1 MALEDQDPA
10 EELEAQRQRLAN
22 ALRTGVVENPDALA
36 ADRAEAQRRGM
47 PVSRLRAI
55 REVNGALPPANYDP
69 DLPARAPATSNF
81 LSNPANAAV
90 AHDDIES
97 LTGLERIVARGFYS
111 PEESR
116 QLIAQTAARN
126 AREQGQSAA
135 RTPLGRLLERQGPG
149 GRAAANLLRGVAE
162 GTSRLAGGLARVDQT
177 LFGGIEDFARRQY
190 DRVGIPI
197 YDFRPDEQGRFSI
210 QRVRPAA
217 DGTTRTNQMTRALET
232 PAVGYE
238 AGTTWEEVKARPLQ
252 NVIPYALESGLVS
265 LPDMAAALAVL
276 PAYVVARTGGI
287 GQDRAQNDGRE
298 EATVADLVAA
308 LPAASASAFLERLGT
323 MGILGVGDELVRGGV
338 RGVLGASARAGLQEG
353 ITEALQSGVEYAGT
367 NLGTEAGFNPVTA
380 LDQMAAGAVAGT
392 PFGATVR
399 AATATGEIALG
410 RFSTQ
415 QQAAEAGDQAAQ
427 TLGELATLAEASKL
441 NERDPQTFQQ
451 FIEQTSEGTPV
462 ENVYVEAQAFAQALN
477 DAGVPL
483 EDVVAA
489 IPALADQL
497 PAALA
502 SGGDLRMT
510 AGEFATH
517 IAGTDATA
525 ALLPHL
531 RTDPF
536 GMSQAQAKD
545 FMATRGEALQAE
557 VEAATAQA
565 QATEELR
572 AGRERVRQKIAA
584 DLDTTGRFTKD
595 VNAAY
600 ATLPSAFYDVM
611 GARLGITAEQAAERY
626 PLRTSGE
633 MPTSAGREVMDQETD
648 TVDLIHFSDN
658 EGMTAS
664 DPSKWGASRA
674 TQNSERERRNAGAP
688 GRTYFGV
695 KGVYNGEPATGI
707 ARRPFQYQAQVPAS
721 KLYNFDADPQGLK
734 PTEGTPAEI
743 ATAYEKAIQ
752 AAGFSGYRSDAVVPG
767 AVALFD
773 KVEVSLANVMAQEPL
788 TPEQATARA
797 AKLADEIPGLKG
809 LLPYLTTDEKAKLRR
824 DTAAKI
830 AKMVEDFPDAEEM
843 AAVAYSGRAKKG
855 WYENSAKAILEIFGA
870 QDAPRFA
877 ALLAALSPQ
886 TSVEANAFNAL
897 ATWTNWIN
905 AGRPTGQREIVKI
918 MGESVQGKGTEE
930 SVLNAWINN
939 SVTALTA
946 ENPNDITL
954 SGPKVNSFML
964 NLVGV
969 VDEVTN
975 DAWMANY
982 ALVEQSVFKK
992 TGAVPG
998 KGPGYMA
1005 MNAVA
1010 RRAAEIVSEKTG
1022 DSWSAAEVQET
1033 VWSWAKTLYEKRDA
1047 AGERRTTKE
1056 IMAAGDLTAEDIGST
1071 PDFAVLFVDGVF
1083 RRILEAGGY
1092 GAELDALDARG
1103 QPARRDGA
1111 GGDPRS
1117 VEGTGFDAG
1126 DFGRYVDQAAARLEE
1141 LRARRREGAPAET
1154 PQLSLFDQ
1162 GPVGEQPL
1170 EGQPQ
1175 VVNIPGRGRTVFGP
1189 FKAARDAARKYM
1201 ADAGL
1206 AFTPPTTYAKV
1217 DEARAKRIAQAFED
1231 MKHDPADPQVAAA
1244 YRAMIDETLAQWQAI
1259 KDTGLKVEFIRGE
1272 DPYAATPRLAILD
1285 VVENNHLW
1293 VFPTDSGF
1301 GSSDLDVSDN
1311 PLLEKTGEVIDGH
1324 ELVANDVFRIVHD
1337 YFGHI
1342 KDGNG
1347 FRADGEENAWQS
1359 HAAMYSPLA
1368 RRAMTT
1374 ETRGQNSWVNFGPK
1388 AEFNRTAS
1396 ASDTVYADQKIGLLP
1411 EWVSSEGFLGGP
1423 TGTANGTPATET
1435 AAFKAWFG
1443 DSVVKDEAGKPLVVY
1458 RGQHSGASDPET
1470 RLGSYTFGD
1479 RATASLYA
1487 MEPNDATQ
1495 DRVAEAPFVIPAYLS
1510 IQKPILNQAD
1520 GDPYIDFDK
1529 LVDALGLDE
1538 TVAILR
1544 ADMDLR
1550 DAAEN
1555 TSAWQE
1561 GPGEEYA
1568 SISEML
1574 DKAPARVR
1582 ELAALAFNVLDK
1594 PSVVAALKAAGFD
1607 GAVHGGFG
1615 ENTGETEYRVFDPAQ
1630 IKSVF
1635 NSGTFDPADPRIL
1648 YQADPFYSALERA
1661 VETSS
1666 LTKAPAAQWK
1676 ATLAKTP
1683 GVKKEELEWSG
1694 INDWLDTL
1702 EPGSTAWLDNGIE
1715 TVDAKGNI
1723 SREAVLG
1730 FLRAGGVQVD
1740 EVVLG
1745 DPVSEDL
1752 LSSSRLADVDL
1763 LAEDYFAADWATAM
1777 SLQQSY
1783 NSEPPT
1789 QEQMDVTRDR
1799 LRAAARRRAVREV
1812 APDLETPTAFQTYKL
1827 PGADDTY
1834 RELLITLPNIDG
1846 PSTHWDTANVVAH
1859 ARVTTRTDAEGKRVL
1874 FLEELQSDWHQKGRD
1889 QGYETPADPAR
1900 SEPARRAMEAS
1911 EQGVRDALTKVAAE
1925 GGEAFQRALAG
1936 RETMRGSTLDW
1947 LVGADA
1953 VAQRVFS
1960 GDLDSAAKRAVEDTL
1975 GVDRYLELRAEF
1987 LDAQQ
1992 AYRLRVAELRVAEGG
2007 QDGIPDAPFRTSW
2020 STLLMKRMIRYAV
2033 DNGAEKIAWI
2043 NGNQQNGGQTGGDGS
2058 FFYERNL
2065 VNVTNDL
2072 LKKYGT
2078 RVEPVSFVDPR
2089 LQPALDVLLKDRDAF
2104 SAATGVDES
2113 ATYQVPIE
2121 NITRRPDTL
2130 GIQNGFEITPQLAE
2144 AARAGFAL
2152 FQRNRGQI
2160 AFGADVSQSPSV
2172 ISLLRAADLSTF
2184 IHETGHFFLEATA
2197 HMANQVDAPA
2207 DIVADMSTVLNWF
2220 EPGMTQAQWNG
2231 MSLEQRRPYHE
2242 KWARG
2247 FEAYHFEGR
2256 APSLALRDVFRRFS
2270 AWLKN
2275 VYKSLT
2281 ALDVELTDEVR
2292 QVMDRMLANEAEI
2305 KEMEQ
2310 VRGLAP
2316 AFATKPEFASEAEWA
2331 EYQKLGVEATAEAIE
2346 QLETRSARDMRWASG
2361 AKDRYVRSL
2370 QREAEEQRKA
2380 IRAEVT
2386 AEVMAEPV
2394 NRARAFLRR
2403 GLGENGEPVE
2413 GPTKLDLETLKALY
2427 GDAPARPA
2435 GPVGQFATPAEGPT
2449 WTKLRRGGKYGEVA
2463 TDGLHPD
2470 IAASMF
2476 GYPNGEAL
2484 IEDLVNGEDSAD
2496 KIKGLTDQRMLERYG
2511 DLSSP
2516 QDIER
2521 AANEAV
2527 ANEARGKF
2535 VAAEMA
2541 MADKAIGKKSILN
2554 NAAKEFAAQV
2564 VNRLELKRLRPA
2576 QYLAAQGRAAKA
2588 ADKALK
2594 ADDLPAFA
2602 TAKRNQLINLHTG
2615 RAVQQAQKDV
2625 EKTMRLFTRIVSAK
2639 DDSISKSRNMD
2650 LVNAARAILSSYG
2663 VGRVKNDPAGY
2674 MKALAAYD
2682 PTLYADI
2689 EPFVNGAR
2697 GDAKPVVDLTYEQ
2710 FQALRDTVNQLWVL
2724 SRRTKQIEID
2734 GKLMDRAV
2742 VTAELGQR
2750 LEDVGIPAQAGLD
2763 RAPTDKDVVAR
2774 YLLGTRAAL
2783 RRVESWARGVDA
2795 ADRGPFR
2802 RYIWNPISA
2811 AADAYRAESGVYI
2824 RRFRALLD
2832 DMRAELKPGDI
2843 KAPEIGYTF
2852 GGKSELFHALLH
2864 TGNGSNKSKL
2874 LLGRGWGKKLEDG
2887 SLDDTRW
2894 QSFVDRLHAEGVLTA
2909 KDWTFVQA
2917 VWDLLEETKPG
2928 AQRAHRAI
2936 YGRYFDEV
2944 SADPVDTPF
2953 GQLRGGY
2960 VPALTDSF
2968 LVQDAVLRAEQ
2979 EAIEGGD
2986 SAMFPAASNGFT
2998 KSRVED
3004 YTRELA
3010 LDLRLLPMHIDK
3022 VLKFTHLGPPVR
3034 DVARLL
3040 KDRGFSKKLQ
3050 AFDPTAQSDLLLP
3063 WLQRAAKQ
3071 LVETP
3076 SKGFAG
3082 KAADRFFSA
3091 VRSRVGM
3098 QLMFAN
3104 VVNTAQQVTGF
3115 SNVMLRVKPAVVGDA
3130 LWRYV
3135 RDPKGVSDAATSQSV
3150 FLANRMNSDIFE
3162 ARQVITQLT
3171 KLNPSKKDE
3180 AVDFLKRHAYFMQ
3193 SALQNVMDVV
3203 SWTAAY
3209 NQATAKG
3216 EDAREA
3222 VRFADSVIRET
3233 QGTMAPEDVSRFETG
3248 APFIR
3253 MFTQFAGY
3261 FNMMANLNAT
3271 EVQITARSVGLKK
3284 GMGRLFYVYLMGFA
3298 IPALL
3303 GDAIAK
3309 ALRGGWEDEDD
3320 DGYMDDMF
3328 AWFFS
3333 SQAKFAL
3340 AAVPVVGQAGN
3351 AVLGTLTGAPYDDR
3365 LALSPAV
3372 SVIESGLTV
3381 PAEAYQTLVEGE
3393 SFNRADVRNTLNLL
3407 GVLMGTPVGALAKPV
3422 GYGVGVAQGDI
3433 EPTSPADAA
3442 RGVVTGA
3449 PSPES
3454 RQ

>member
-10 EELEAQRQRLAN
+10 AELEAQRQRLAN

-81 LSNPANAAV
+81 LSNPANASV

-97 LTGLERIVARGFYS
+97 LTGLERIVARGFYT
-111 PEESR
+111 PEQSR

-126 AREQGQSAA
+126 AREEGQSAA
-135 RTPLGRLLERQGPG
+135 RTPLGRLIERQGPA
-149 GRAAANLLRGVAE
+149 GRAAANLFRGIGERGSQLV
-162 GTSRLAGGLARVDQT
+162 GGVARVDQT

-210 QRVRPAA
+210 QRVEPAA
-217 DGTTRTNQMTRALET
+217 DGTTRTTQMTRALET
-232 PAVGYE
+232 PAFGYE
-238 AGTTWEEVKARPLQ
+238 AGTTWEEVKARPLR

-265 LPDMAAALAVL
+265 LPDMAAALTVL
-276 PAYVVARTGGI
+276 PAYVVSRMGEI
-287 GQDRAQNDGRE
+287 GQDRAQNDARP
-298 EATVADLVAA
+298 EATVGDLTAA
-308 LPAASASAFLERLGT
+308 LPAAAASAFLERLGT
-323 MGILGVGDELVRGGV
+323 MGILGVGDELAHATL
-338 RGVLGASARAGLQEG
+338 RGVLSASARAGLTEG
-353 ITEALQSGVEYAGT
+353 LTEAGQSLVEYAGT

-399 AATATGEIALG
+399 GVTATVEVVTRRNEQGEVD
-410 RFSTQ
+410 
-415 QQAAEAGDQAAQ
+415 AAAGEQAAQ

-441 NERDPQTFQQ
+441 RERDSQTFQQ
-451 FIEQTSEGTPV
+451 FIEQASEGTPV

-497 PAALA
+497 PGALA

-536 GMSQAQAKD
+536 GMSQTQAKD
-545 FMATRGEALQAE
+545 FMAARGEALQAE
-557 VEAATAQA
+557 VETAAAQA

-572 AGRERVRQKIAA
+572 AGRERVQTRITEE
-584 DLDTTGRFTKD
+584 LNTTGRFTKD

-600 ATLPSAFYDVM
+600 ASLPAAFYDVM
-611 GARLGITAEQAAERY
+611 GARLGITSEQAAERY
-626 PLRTSGE
+626 PLKFASE
-633 MPTSAGREVMDQETD
+633 MPTSTGREVLDQETD
-648 TVDLIHFSDN
+648 TVDLIHFSDS
-658 EGMTAS
+658 EGLTTS

-695 KGVYNGEPATGI
+695 RGVYNGEPATGI

-767 AVALFD
+767 AVAVFD
-773 KVEVSLANVMAQEPL
+773 KIEVKPTSATDLVEKRFS
-788 TPEQATARA
+788 PENIDD
-797 AKLADEIPGLKG
+797 LLKH
-809 LLPYLTTDEKAKLRR
+809 D
-824 DTAAKI
+824 DWSI
-830 AKMVEDFPDAEEM
+830 
-843 AAVAYSGRAKKG
+843 
-855 WYENSAKAILEIFGA
+855 
-870 QDAPRFA
+870 
-877 ALLAALSPQ
+877 
-886 TSVEANAFNAL
+886 
-897 ATWTNWIN
+897 
-905 AGRPTGQREIVKI
+905 
-918 MGESVQGKGTEE
+918 
-930 SVLNAWINN
+930 
-939 SVTALTA
+939 LTA
-946 ENPNDITL
+946 ENPRGEQATPEANAKAQAKLVADLKAMGVQYLPAI
-954 SGPKVNSFML
+954 GRYGQVENSF
-964 NLVGV
+964 V
-969 VDEVTN
+969 VAGITEQQARDLGRKYDQDSVLTRKGLIYQDGAINPARGIETHATRPDDFFTEVPG
-975 DAWMANY
+975 
-982 ALVEQSVFKK
+982 
-992 TGAVPG
+992 TGALF
-998 KGPGYMA
+998 
-1005 MNAVA
+1005 
-1010 RRAAEIVSEKTG
+1010 
-1022 DSWSAAEVQET
+1022 T
-1033 VWSWAKTLYEKRDA
+1033 VDVDFD
-1047 AGERRTTKE
+1047 TKE
-1056 IMAAGDLTAEDIGST
+1056 
-1071 PDFAVLFVDGVF
+1071 
-1083 RRILEAGGY
+1083 GG
-1092 GAELDALDARG
+1092 L
-1103 QPARRDGA
+1103 
-1111 GGDPRS
+1111 
-1117 VEGTGFDAG
+1117 
-1126 DFGRYVDQAAARLEE
+1126 
-1141 LRARRREGAPAET
+1141 
-1154 PQLSLFDQ
+1154 
-1162 GPVGEQPL
+1162 
-1170 EGQPQ
+1170 
-1175 VVNIPGRGRTVFGP
+1175 N
-1189 FKAARDAARKYM
+1189 
-1201 ADAGL
+1201 
-1206 AFTPPTTYAKV
+1206 
-1217 DEARAKRIAQAFED
+1217 
-1231 MKHDPADPQVAAA
+1231 
-1244 YRAMIDETLAQWQAI
+1244 
-1259 KDTGLKVEFIRGE
+1259 
-1272 DPYAATPRLAILD
+1272 
-1285 VVENNHLW
+1285 
-1293 VFPTDSGF
+1293 
-1301 GSSDLDVSDN
+1301 
-1311 PLLEKTGEVIDGH
+1311 
-1324 ELVANDVFRIVHD
+1324 
-1337 YFGHI
+1337 
-1342 KDGNG
+1342 
-1347 FRADGEENAWQS
+1347 
-1359 HAAMYSPLA
+1359 
-1368 RRAMTT
+1368 
-1374 ETRGQNSWVNFGPK
+1374 
-1388 AEFNRTAS
+1388 
-1396 ASDTVYADQKIGLLP
+1396 
-1411 EWVSSEGFLGGP
+1411 
-1423 TGTANGTPATET
+1423 TET
-1435 AAFKAWFG
+1435 AAFKAWFSG
-1443 DSVVKDEAGKPLVVY
+1443 SKVVDEDGQPLVVY
-1458 RGQHSGASDPET
+1458 HGTTSDFDAFDRERANIESNLGGGFYFSSQREDVAANYAGEGPDLTVRLGQRAERIANDTDREYNDPEVIAEARAQLAVEHGGMTLPVYLAIKNPAVLGGPNETVLTFEQTFDEETEEYGEPEGTLVDFVEAIREVASDP
-1470 RLGSYTFGD
+1470 RY
-1479 RATASLYA
+1479 Y
-1487 MEPNDATQ
+1487 
-1495 DRVAEAPFVIPAYLS
+1495 
-1510 IQKPILNQAD
+1510 D
-1520 GDPYIDFDK
+1520 GDAETAAAQLFEAAADNDG
-1529 LVDALGLDE
+1529 V
-1538 TVAILR
+1538 TVAQAFELLSKSSDG
-1544 ADMDLR
+1544 AFV
-1550 DAAEN
+1550 
-1555 TSAWQE
+1555 
-1561 GPGEEYA
+1561 YA
-1568 SISEML
+1568 TDSDFGGLAGHEM
-1574 DKAPARVR
+1574 VR
-1582 ELAALAFNVLDK
+1582 AALER
-1594 PSVVAALKAAGFD
+1594 AGFD
-1607 GAVHGGFG
+1607 GIVDRTVDQKFG
-1615 ENTGETEYRVFDPAQ
+1615 TQRKVGKSMEGVRPGTTHFVAFRPEQ

-1635 NSGTFDPADPRIL
+1635 NRGTFDPTDPRIL
-1648 YQADPFYSALERA
+1648 YQSDPFYSALERA

-1683 GVKKEELEWSG
+1683 GVKKEEMGWTGLE
-1694 INDWLDTL
+1694 NWLDMGA
-1702 EPGSTAWLDNGIE
+1702 PVWRGDMNR
-1715 TVDAKGNI
+1715 VDLVSDVATGGNI
-1723 SREAVLG
+1723 TREAVLAY
-1730 FLRAGGVQVD
+1730 LRNGGIRVE

-1745 DPVSEDL
+1745 EPGADARLDARIEQL
-1752 LSSSRLADVDL
+1752 MEEGLSRQEAVAEAFAEGADGSP
-1763 LAEDYFAADWATAM
+1763 AQF
-1777 SLQQSY
+1777 S
-1783 NSEPPT
+1783 
-1789 QEQMDVTRDR
+1789 
-1799 LRAAARRRAVREV
+1799 
-1812 APDLETPTAFQTYKL
+1812 TYKL

-1834 RELLITLPNIDG
+1834 REILLTLPSIDG
-1846 PSTHWDTANVVAH
+1846 PSTHWDTPNVVAH
-1859 ARVTTRTDAEGKRVL
+1859 ARITERTDASGARVL
-1874 FLEELQSDWHQKGRD
+1874 FLEEVQSDWHQKGRD
-1889 QGYETPADPAR
+1889 QGYQQPSDPIKQEEAR
-1900 SEPARRAMEAS
+1900 LARAAAYEA
-1911 EQGVRDALTKVAAE
+1911 RDAARVEFAE
-1925 GGEAFQRALAG
+1925 E
-1936 RETMRGSTLDW
+1936 
-1947 LVGADA
+1947 V
-1953 VAQRVFS
+1953 
-1960 GDLDSAAKRAVEDTL
+1960 
-1975 GVDRYLELRAEF
+1975 
-1987 LDAQQ
+1987 
-1992 AYRLRVAELRVAEGG
+1992 VAEGEVLLSRLQASQEKAKAALGVEGDAVLAERIAKLNGALNTITG
-2007 QDGIPDAPFRTSW
+2007 QIAAKEFARASQQASLLVYNAANGIGKTETMQAAVKRLEDAQLASIEADVAYDAASGETGIPDAPFRTSW
-2020 STLLMKRMIRYAV
+2020 SALVMKRMIRYAV
-2033 DNGAEKIAWI
+2033 DNGFEKVAWI

-2072 LKKYGT
+2072 LKKYGA
-2078 RVEPVSFVDPR
+2078 RVEPVDFKGPEHRSEVEHFYNGNVPADA
-2089 LQPALDVLLKDRDAF
+2089 LQEF
-2104 SAATGVDES
+2104 E
-2113 ATYQVPIE
+2113 
-2121 NITRRPDTL
+2121 RPPQEL
-2130 GIQNGFEITPQLAE
+2130 GIQNGFTITPQLAE

-2160 AFGADVSQSPSV
+2160 AFGADVSQTPSV

-2197 HMANQVDAPA
+2197 HMANQPDAPA
-2207 DIVADMSTVLNWF
+2207 DIVNDMSTVLNWF

-2292 QVMDRMLANEAEI
+2292 QVMDRMLASEAEI

-2361 AKDRYVRSL
+2361 AKDRYVKSL
-2370 QREAEEQRKA
+2370 QREAEEQRKT

-2413 GPTKLDLETLKALY
+2413 GPTKLDLSTLKALY
-2427 GDAPARPA
+2427 GE
-2435 GPVGQFATPAEGPT
+2435 EGA
-2449 WTKLRRGGKYGEVA
+2449 WTALRRGGKYGEVA

-2496 KIKGLTDQRMLERYG
+2496 KIKGMTDQRMLERYG

-2674 MKALAAYD
+2674 MKALSQYD

-2742 VTAELGQR
+2742 VTEELGLR
-2750 LEDVGIPAQAGLD
+2750 LEEIGIPEQAGLD
-2763 RAPTDKDVVAR
+2763 RAPTDKDKIVR
-2774 YLLGTRAAL
+2774 RLLGTRAAL

-2802 RYIWNPISA
+2802 RFIWNPISA
-2811 AADAYRAESGVYI
+2811 AADTYRAESGDYI

-2894 QSFVDRLHAEGVLTA
+2894 QSFVDRLHTEGVLAA
-2909 KDWTFVQA
+2909 KDWAFIQA

-2928 AQRAHRAI
+2928 AQRAHHAI

-2960 VPALTDSF
+2960 VPALTDGF

-3076 SKGFAG
+3076 SKGEAG
-3082 KAADRFFSA
+3082 KAADNFFSA

-3104 VVNTAQQVTGF
+3104 VVNTAQQITGF

-3135 RDPKGVSDAATSQSV
+3135 RDPRGVSDAAASQSV
-3150 FLANRMNSDIFE
+3150 FLTNRMSTDIFE
-3162 ARQVITQLT
+3162 ARQTITQLT

-3209 NQATAKG
+3209 NQAVAKG
-3216 EDAREA
+3216 ENDRDAI
-3222 VRFADSVIRET
+3222 RFADSVIRET

-3248 APFIR
+3248 APFVR
-3253 MFTQFAGY
+3253 VFTQFAGY

-3309 ALRGGWEDEDD
+3309 ALRGGWEDEEG
-3320 DGYMDDMF
+3320 DGYMDDLF

-3351 AVLGTLTGAPYDDR
+3351 AALGAFTKMPYDDR
-3365 LALSPAV
+3365 ISMSPAV
-3372 SVIESGLTV
+3372 SVIESGLSV
-3381 PAEAYQTLVEGE
+3381 PAAAYKALVEGE
-3393 SFNRADVRNTLNLL
+3393 EFNRADVRNTLNLL
-3407 GVLMGTPVGALAKPV
+3407 GILTGTPTGALAKPV

-3433 EPTSPADAA
+3433 EPTGPVDAA

>member
-10 EELEAQRQRLAN
+10 DELEAQRQRLAR

-36 ADRAEAQRRGM
+36 ADRAEAARRGM

-55 REVNGALPPANYDP
+55 RETQGALPPVDYTT
-69 DLPARAPATSNF
+69 DLPSRAPATSNF

-97 LTGLERIVARGFYS
+97 LTGLERIVARGFYT
-111 PEESR
+111 PEQTR
-116 QLIAQTAARN
+116 QLVAQTAARN
-126 AREQGQSAA
+126 ARDQGQSAA
-135 RTPLGRLLERQGPG
+135 QTPLGRFIERQGPA
-149 GRAAANLLRGVAE
+149 GRAVANTFRGIGEA
-162 GTSRLAGGLARVDQT
+162 GARLAGGAARVDQT
-177 LFGGIEDFARRQY
+177 LFGGIEDFTRRQY
-190 DRVGIPI
+190 DRVGIPV
-197 YDFRPDEQGRFSI
+197 YDFRPDEQGRFSL
-210 QRVRPAA
+210 QRVEPTA
-217 DGTTRTNQMTRALET
+217 DGSTRTGQMTRALET
-232 PAVGYE
+232 PALGYE

-252 NVIPYALESGLVS
+252 NVIPFALESGLVS
-265 LPDMAAALAVL
+265 LPDMAAALVL
-276 PAYVVARTGGI
+276 LPSYVISRAGVI
-287 GQDRAQNDGRE
+287 GQTRAQNDGRE
-298 EATVADLVAA
+298 DATVGDLAAA
-308 LPAASASAFLERLGT
+308 LPPAAASAFLERLGT
-323 MGILGVGDELVRGGV
+323 MGILGVGEELASATV
-338 RGVLGASARAGLQEG
+338 RGVLGAAGRAGLQEG

-367 NLGTEAGFNPVTA
+367 NLGTQAGFSPVDA

-399 AATATGEIALG
+399 AATATGEAVAA
-410 RFSTQ
+410 RYARDDADA
-415 QQAAEAGDQAAQ
+415 QAGEQASQ
-427 TLGELATLAEASKL
+427 TLGELAALAEASKL
-441 NERDPQTFQQ
+441 RERDPQTFQQ
-451 FIEQTSEGTPV
+451 FIEQASEGTPV
-462 ENVYVEAQAFAQALN
+462 ENVYVEAQAFAQSLN
-477 DAGVPL
+477 DAGIPL

-517 IAGTDATA
+517 IAGTDAAA

-557 VEAATAQA
+557 VETAAAQA

-572 AGRERVRQKIAA
+572 AGRERVQTRITEE
-584 DLDTTGRFTKD
+584 LNTTGRFTKD

-600 ATLPSAFYDVM
+600 ASLPSAFYDVM

-626 PLRTSGE
+626 PLKFSGE
-633 MPTSAGREVMDQETD
+633 MPTSTGRQVMDQQAD
-648 TVDLIHFSDN
+648 TVDLVHFSDS
-658 EGMTAS
+658 ESLTAT
-664 DPSKWGASRA
+664 DPSKWGATRA

-688 GRTYFGV
+688 MRTYFGV
-695 KGVYNGEPATGI
+695 RGVYKGEPVTGI
-707 ARRPFQYQAQVPAS
+707 SRRPFQYQASVPAS
-721 KLYNFDADPQGLK
+721 KLYDFDADPQGLK
-734 PTEGTPAEI
+734 PTEGSAMEL

-752 AAGFSGYRSDAVVPG
+752 AAGFMGYRSDAVVPG
-767 AVALFD
+767 AVAVFD
-773 KVEVSLANVMAQEPL
+773 KIEVQPTS
-788 TPEQATARA
+788 
-797 AKLADEIPGLKG
+797 
-809 LLPYLTTDEKAKLRR
+809 TTDLVEKR
-824 DTAAKI
+824 
-830 AKMVEDFPDAEEM
+830 FSP
-843 AAVAYSGRAKKG
+843 
-855 WYENSAKAILEIFGA
+855 ENIG
-870 QDAPRFA
+870 D
-877 ALLAALSPQ
+877 LLKHDDWS
-886 TSVEANAFNAL
+886 
-897 ATWTNWIN
+897 I
-905 AGRPTGQREIVKI
+905 
-918 MGESVQGKGTEE
+918 
-930 SVLNAWINN
+930 
-939 SVTALTA
+939 LTA
-946 ENPNDITL
+946 ENPRGEQATPEANTKAQAKLVADL
-954 SGPKVNSFML
+954 KALGVQYLPAVGRYGQVENSF
-964 NLVGV
+964 V
-969 VDEVTN
+969 VAGITEQQARDLGRKYDQDSVLTRKGLIYQDGSINPARGIETHATRPDDFFTEVPG
-975 DAWMANY
+975 
-982 ALVEQSVFKK
+982 
-992 TGAVPG
+992 TGALF
-998 KGPGYMA
+998 
-1005 MNAVA
+1005 
-1010 RRAAEIVSEKTG
+1010 
-1022 DSWSAAEVQET
+1022 T
-1033 VWSWAKTLYEKRDA
+1033 VDVDFD
-1047 AGERRTTKE
+1047 TKE
-1056 IMAAGDLTAEDIGST
+1056 
-1071 PDFAVLFVDGVF
+1071 
-1083 RRILEAGGY
+1083 GG
-1092 GAELDALDARG
+1092 L
-1103 QPARRDGA
+1103 
-1111 GGDPRS
+1111 
-1117 VEGTGFDAG
+1117 
-1126 DFGRYVDQAAARLEE
+1126 
-1141 LRARRREGAPAET
+1141 
-1154 PQLSLFDQ
+1154 
-1162 GPVGEQPL
+1162 
-1170 EGQPQ
+1170 
-1175 VVNIPGRGRTVFGP
+1175 N
-1189 FKAARDAARKYM
+1189 
-1201 ADAGL
+1201 
-1206 AFTPPTTYAKV
+1206 
-1217 DEARAKRIAQAFED
+1217 
-1231 MKHDPADPQVAAA
+1231 
-1244 YRAMIDETLAQWQAI
+1244 
-1259 KDTGLKVEFIRGE
+1259 
-1272 DPYAATPRLAILD
+1272 
-1285 VVENNHLW
+1285 
-1293 VFPTDSGF
+1293 
-1301 GSSDLDVSDN
+1301 
-1311 PLLEKTGEVIDGH
+1311 
-1324 ELVANDVFRIVHD
+1324 
-1337 YFGHI
+1337 
-1342 KDGNG
+1342 
-1347 FRADGEENAWQS
+1347 
-1359 HAAMYSPLA
+1359 
-1368 RRAMTT
+1368 
-1374 ETRGQNSWVNFGPK
+1374 
-1388 AEFNRTAS
+1388 
-1396 ASDTVYADQKIGLLP
+1396 
-1411 EWVSSEGFLGGP
+1411 
-1423 TGTANGTPATET
+1423 TET
-1435 AAFKAWFG
+1435 AAFKVWFG
-1443 DSVVKDEAGKPLVVY
+1443 DSKVVDENGDPLVVY
-1458 RGQHSGASDPET
+1458 HGTNAEFDAFEKREGQK
-1470 RLGSYTFGD
+1470 
-1479 RATASLYA
+1479 ASLFGA
-1487 MEPNDATQ
+1487 EPVERHAFFFTTNKNLADAIGKNSMPVYLKAENILDLSSGYFPDDVQ
-1495 DRVAEAPFVIPAYLS
+1495 AALVAKGYSERFLTNLQKEDMWSLLDGGDGADFVRDA
-1510 IQKPILNQAD
+1510 K
-1520 GDPYIDFDK
+1520 
-1529 LVDALGLDE
+1529 ALGF
-1538 TVAILR
+1538 
-1544 ADMDLR
+1544 
-1550 DAAEN
+1550 DAVQVYEN
-1555 TSAWQE
+1555 MTNPELS
-1561 GPGEEYA
+1561 GP
-1568 SISEML
+1568 SI
-1574 DKAPARVR
+1574 A
-1582 ELAALAFNVLDK
+1582 
-1594 PSVVAALKAAGFD
+1594 
-1607 GAVHGGFG
+1607 
-1615 ENTGETEYRVFDPAQ
+1615 VFDPTQ

-1635 NSGTFDPADPRIL
+1635 NRGTFDPADTRIL
-1648 YQADPFYSALERA
+1648 YQSDPFYSALERA
-1661 VETSS
+1661 VETSQ

-1676 ATLAKTP
+1676 ATLAKTA
-1683 GVKKEELEWSG
+1683 GVKKEELDVTG
-1694 INDWLDTL
+1694 VNDWLDGLADPDPVAQAFAL
-1702 EPGSTAWLDNGIE
+1702 EAGQ
-1715 TVDAKGNI
+1715 VDAKGNV
-1723 SREAVLG
+1723 SKETVLA
-1730 FLRAGGVQVD
+1730 FVRAGGVQL
-1740 EVVLG
+1740 EETVLG
-1745 DPVSEDL
+1745 ETGDVQAKIDARTEEILDEMVQDVIETGDYVGNAYVSEVEPDEDGEGGGWVIEVEGQRIDDEIYE
-1752 LSSSRLADVDL
+1752 SEDAAQDQAD
-1763 LAEDYFAADWATAM
+1763 E
-1777 SLQQSY
+1777 Y
-1783 NSEPPT
+1783 NSDAEA
-1789 QEQMDVTRDR
+1789 ES
-1799 LRAAARRRAVREV
+1799 LRAFRDDNRTTAERQAEGELEDDPNATRFENFSMAASAV
-1812 APDLETPTAFQTYKL
+1812 
-1827 PGADDTY
+1827 PGSY
-1834 RELLITLPNIDG
+1834 REFLLRMPLFKGEAFRSAEGHFDG
-1846 PSTHWDTANVVAH
+1846 YDDVLGFVQLSEH
-1859 ARVTTRTDAEGKRVL
+1859 ADAEGKRVL
-1874 FLEELQSDWHQKGRD
+1874 FLSAVQSSHHQAGRD
-1889 QGYETPADPAR
+1889 QGYQGQVPPEKAAEVRAAEDAARQALDNARDRLGEATIKVIEGRIAELEAVFDEAKAAGGSVLESIQTQISIYDGAITEIGRGLDPNRIIADARYAGVDDRAPEIAEASRVFSDANLRFYEAR
-1900 SEPARRAMEAS
+1900 SEM
-1911 EQGVRDALTKVAAE
+1911 
-1925 GGEAFQRALAG
+1925 RALDDG
-1936 RETMRGSTLDW
+1936 
-1947 LVGADA
+1947 VADA
-1953 VAQRVFS
+1953 PWKKS
-1960 GDLDSAAKRAVEDTL
+1960 W
-1975 GVDRYLELRAEF
+1975 
-1987 LDAQQ
+1987 DA
-1992 AYRLRVAELRVAEGG
+1992 
-2007 QDGIPDAPFRTSW
+2007 
-2020 STLLMKRMIRYAV
+2020 LLMKRMIRYAV
-2033 DNGAEKIAWI
+2033 DNGFEKVAWI

-2065 VNVTNDL
+2065 VNTTNDL
-2072 LKKYGT
+2072 LKKYGAK
-2078 RVEPVSFVDPR
+2078 VGPVDFR
-2089 LQPALDVLLKDRDAF
+2089 PAADVQGDAEYRTALEGQLAEAQAGALPF
-2104 SAATGVDES
+2104 STASAATMLSRAVEDEES
-2113 ATYQVPIE
+2113 
-2121 NITRRPDTL
+2121 RKRPQRAL

-2152 FQRNRGQI
+2152 FQRDRGQI
-2160 AFGADVSQSPSV
+2160 AFGADVSQTPSV

-2197 HMANQVDAPA
+2197 HMANQPDAPA

-2231 MSLEQRRPYHE
+2231 MPLEQRRPYHE

-2275 VYKSLT
+2275 VYRSLT

-2292 QVMDRMLANEAEI
+2292 QVMDRMLASEAEI
-2305 KEMEQ
+2305 KDMEQ

-2316 AFATKPEFASEAEWA
+2316 AFATKPEFASDEEWSQ
-2331 EYQKLGVEATAEAIE
+2331 YQKLGVEATAEAIE

-2361 AKDRYVRSL
+2361 AKDRYVKSL
-2370 QREAEEQRKA
+2370 QREAEEQRKT

-2413 GPTKLDLETLKALY
+2413 GPTKLDLAPLKSLY
-2427 GDAPARPA
+2427 GE
-2435 GPVGQFATPAEGPT
+2435 EGA
-2449 WTKLRRGGKYGEVA
+2449 WTALRRGGKYGEVA

-2484 IEDLVNGEDSAD
+2484 IEDLVNGEDAAE
-2496 KIKGLTDQRMLERYG
+2496 KIKGMTDQRMLERYG

-2594 ADDLPAFA
+2594 ADDLPGFA
-2602 TAKRNQLINLHTG
+2602 AAKRNQLINLHTG

-2650 LVNAARAILSSYG
+2650 LVNAARAILASYG

-2674 MKALAAYD
+2674 MKALSQYD

-2734 GKLMDRAV
+2734 GKLMDRAA
-2742 VTAELGQR
+2742 VTEELGLR
-2750 LEDVGIPAQAGLD
+2750 LEEIGIPNQAGLD
-2763 RAPTDKDVVAR
+2763 RAPTDKDKIVR
-2774 YLLGTRAAL
+2774 RLLGTRAAL
-2783 RRVESWARGVDA
+2783 RRVESWARGTDG

-2802 RYIWNPISA
+2802 RFIWNPISA
-2811 AADAYRAESGVYI
+2811 AADAYRAESGDYI

-2887 SLDDTRW
+2887 SLDDSRW
-2894 QSFVDRLHAEGVLTA
+2894 QSFVDRLHTEGVLTA

-2953 GQLRGGY
+2953 GQMRGGY
-2960 VPALTDSF
+2960 VPALTDGF

-2979 EAIEGGD
+2979 EAVEGGD

-3034 DVARLL
+3034 DVARIL
-3040 KDRGFSKKLQ
+3040 KDRSFSKKLQ

-3076 SKGFAG
+3076 SKGEAG
-3082 KAADRFFSA
+3082 KAADNFFSA

-3115 SNVMLRVKPAVVGDA
+3115 SNVMLRVKPAVLGDA

-3135 RDPKGVSDAATSQSV
+3135 RDPKGLSDAAASQSV

-3162 ARQVITQLT
+3162 ARQTITQLT
-3171 KLNPSKKDE
+3171 KLNPSKKEE

-3209 NQATAKG
+3209 NQAVANG
-3216 EDAREA
+3216 ENDRDAI
-3222 VRFADSVIRET
+3222 RFADSVIRET

-3248 APFIR
+3248 APFVR

-3284 GMGRLFYVYLMGFA
+3284 GMGRLFYIYLMGFA

-3309 ALRGGWEDEDD
+3309 ALRGGWEDEEG
-3320 DGYMDDMF
+3320 DGYMDDLF

-3351 AVLGTLTGAPYDDR
+3351 ALIGTTTGMPYDDR
-3365 LALSPAV
+3365 ISVSPAV

-3393 SFNRADVRNTLNLL
+3393 SFNRSDVRNTLNLL
-3407 GVLMGTPVGALAKPV
+3407 GILTGTPTGALSKPV

-3433 EPTSPADAA
+3433 EPTGPVDAA